1 MFDQLFEQFV
11 SCPKC
16 PTECPPE
23 KVCEDNN
30 TVWIVSI
37 VILTLII
44 IALGTVIMTNK

>member
-1 MFDQLFEQFV
+1 MFDNLFEQFV
-11 SCPKC
+11 SCPRC

-44 IALGTVIMTNK
+44 TILGSVIMMNK